1 MNANLVRFVIANNRR
16 KKIYE
21 LKQNKKVKKKKQIVK
36 VGIQRL
42 HHVSMFI
49 IRYYY
54 MTLLYVQYINKCTT
68 LYHTI

>member
-16 KKIYE
+16 KKNYE
-21 LKQNKKVKKKKQIVK
+21 LKQNKKVKKKQIVK
-36 VGIQRL
+36 DGIQRL